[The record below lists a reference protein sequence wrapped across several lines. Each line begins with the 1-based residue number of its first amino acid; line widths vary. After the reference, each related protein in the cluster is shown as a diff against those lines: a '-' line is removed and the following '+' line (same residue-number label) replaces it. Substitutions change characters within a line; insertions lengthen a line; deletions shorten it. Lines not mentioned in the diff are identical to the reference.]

1 MGNKHDQRPQQQL
14 LVFLRSTAPS
24 FAEEKTLLFSEES
37 QGCHWGRSYSS
48 GTLVSLLLTLDWICG
63 EMEKYRRM
71 ERTTTVKHCEHHL
84 HKSFALLP
92 HPQPSAFRLQY
103 YSFLPLLLH
112 DHDPLPHLQLPSITT
127 TTKSLS

>member
-48 GTLVSLLLTLDWICG
+48 GILVSLLLTG
-63 EMEKYRRM
+63 YVEKWRSI
-71 ERTTTVKHCEHHL
+71 EGWSAPPLLIIVSIIFTNGL
-84 HKSFALLP
+84 LLLP

-103 YSFLPLLLH
+103 HSSLPLLLH
-112 DHDPLPHLQLPSITT
+112 DHDPLPHLHLPIITT
-127 TTKSLS
+127 TTKSTRY